1 MCQGND
7 PNSSTCS
14 FFTLGWKWKACFP
27 LQVWAGFW
35 KHVAIWLITGQ
46 LIGPW
51 QSTWHL
57 ALFLKRESIFD
68 WVARMLKEEHSGNV
82 CLAVFTSIGIDQS
95 SQNYGLWVRSNAH
108 ANPFSPWTE
117 TCAKQLLPHLIA
129 LFVPQLCPLHICAQF
144 PYRCSWLAQGLGEMR
159 NEDKRLLRGT
169 LSSGHAKET
178 ILACGS
184 LQVGQIRSQ
193 RVGRDQW

>member
-1 MCQGND
+1 MKIIWGNKPRDHWFWLEWSPEIVWTCRAAWMTKTRECFLAFKLVCQGND

-14 FFTLGWKWKACFP
+14 FFTGGWKWKACFP

-57 ALFLKRESIFD
+57 ALFLKRESTFD

-108 ANPFSPWTE
+108 ANPFPPWTE
-117 TCAKQLLPHLIA
+117 TCANQLLPHLIA
-129 LFVPQLCPLHICAQF
+129 PIVPIAHLCPI
-144 PYRCSWLAQGLGEMR
+144 
-159 NEDKRLLRGT
+159 
-169 LSSGHAKET
+169 
-178 ILACGS
+178 S
-184 LQVGQIRSQ
+184 L
-193 RVGRDQW
+193 